1 MFNTEN
7 YADVPQEMKELKRW
21 VLWKKVTRDGKN
33 TKFPIDAHN
42 GKGAKSNDDTTW
54 ATFQDACTGL
64 EEYDCDGLGFML
76 GGGYFGVDIDHALD
90 DKPLIDEFVGA
101 LDSYTE
107 ISQSGQGI
115 HIICKGV
122 LPQGQRRKGNIEMY
136 DNVRFFAMTGN
147 IYEGHCALHD
157 RTQEIKALHEKYLQP
172 SYTFQKESKEE
183 RRVTLL
189 PNDEEV
195 ISKALSSKNNIIFSS
210 LYYGQWEGAYTSQS
224 DADLALCSFLA
235 FWTNKDA
242 TQMDRIFRK
251 SKLYR
256 QKWDENR
263 GEHTYGEITI
273 QKAINGCQNTYDP
286 KAMEN
291 TRAVSYNPETGEYVK
306 AKKNYTYDDT
316 GNAQRFVDEFGE
328 NIRYHYKN
336 KCWMIWDGKTWVR
349 DEKQQIKNL
358 ADKMIKEIKKE
369 YFDELGKEDKK
380 AEAILKNFKHLS
392 STGGKDAMLKEAMH
406 IQSIATTNEDYDT
419 NPYLLNCGNGVVDLR
434 AGTLLPHDKKYMLS
448 KNTHIDVDFNGKPKE
463 WLKALD
469 GIFQGNKGVLSF
481 IKKAIG
487 YSLTGST
494 KEQCFFQCYGNGSNG
509 KSVFLNTFEAILG
522 DYALNTQVQSI
533 LAKGGSSSGGN
544 ASPDIARMNGAR
556 LVRTNEPEEGARFN
570 EGLVKQLTGGDTIT
584 ARFLYGEEFQ
594 FKSEFKL
601 WIACNHKI
609 IVRGTDKGIWRRMR
623 LIPFEAEFED
633 KNDDKDLASK
643 IETEYPQILAWA
655 IQGCLEW
662 QKEGL
667 EMPDEIRN
675 ATNEYRDEM
684 DIVRSFA
691 KDKIKAKPGNKI
703 KASLVYTAYK
713 QWARDGNE
721 YMMSNQKFG
730 LEFAK
735 KYTKKNVGGYVYYMD
750 IDLKEADE
758 AKYVFVKEK

>member
-1 MFNTEN
+1 MFNKEN
-7 YADVPQEMKELKRW
+7 YAEVPQEMKELKRW

-54 ATFQDACTGL
+54 STFQDACDGL

-90 DKPLIDEFVGA
+90 NKPLIDEFVNA

-107 ISQSGQGI
+107 ISQSGEGI

-147 IYEGHCALHD
+147 IYEGHCQLHD

-210 LYYGQWEGAYTSQS
+210 LYYGQWEGAYASQS

-286 KAMEN
+286 NAMTN
-291 TRAVSYNPETGEYVK
+291 TRSVSYNPETGEYVK
-306 AKKNYTYDDT
+306 TKKNYTYDDT

-328 NIRYHYKN
+328 DIRYHYKN
-336 KCWMIWDGKTWVR
+336 KCWMIWDGKTWCR

-358 ADKMIKEIKKE
+358 ADKMIREIKKE
-369 YFDELGKEDKK
+369 YFDELGKDDKK
-380 AEAILKNFKHLS
+380 SEAILKNFKHLS
-392 STGGKDAMLKEAMH
+392 STSGKEAMLKEAMH
-406 IQSIATTNEDYDT
+406 IQSIATTNTDYDT
-419 NPYLLNCGNGVVDLR
+419 NPYLLNCENGVVDLKT
-434 AGTLLPHDKKYMLS
+434 GKLLPHDKRYMLS
-448 KNTHIDVDFNGKPKE
+448 KNTHVNVDFNGKPKE
-463 WLKALD
+463 WLKAIN
-469 GIFQGNKGVLSF
+469 GIFQGNEGVLSF
-481 IKKAIG
+481 VKKAVG
-487 YSLTGST
+487 YSLTGDT
-494 KEQCFFQCYGNGSNG
+494 KEQCFFQCYGNGANG
-509 KSVFLNTFEAILG
+509 KSVFLNTISNVLG
-522 DYALNTQVQSI
+522 DYAINAQVQSI
-533 LAKGGSSSGGN
+533 LAKGNGNGGN
-544 ASPDIARMNGAR
+544 ASPDIARMNGSR
-556 LVRTNEPEEGARFN
+556 FVRTNEPNEGSRFD
-570 EGLVKQLTGGDTIT
+570 EGLVKQLTGGDIVT

-594 FKSEFKL
+594 FKSEFKM
-601 WIACNHKI
+601 WIACNYKI
-609 IVRGTDKGIWRRMR
+609 VVRGTDKGIWRRMR
-623 LIPFEAEFED
+623 LIPFEAEFEGKNED
-633 KNDDKDLASK
+633 KNLENK
-643 IETEYPQILAWA
+643 IKAEYPQILAWA

-667 EMPDEIRN
+667 EMPDEIRI

-691 KDKIKAKPGNKI
+691 KDRIKMKPGNKI
-703 KASLVYTAYK
+703 KASLIYTAYK

-735 KYTKKNVGGYVYYMD
+735 KYVKRNVGGYIYYMD